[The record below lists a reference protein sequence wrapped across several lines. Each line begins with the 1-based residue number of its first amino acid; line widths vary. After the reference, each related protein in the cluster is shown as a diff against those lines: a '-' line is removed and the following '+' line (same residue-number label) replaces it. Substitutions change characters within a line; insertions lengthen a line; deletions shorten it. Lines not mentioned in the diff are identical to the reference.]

1 MVVPGGFD
9 PPSMEVRVLQWEPRD
24 RAALG
29 AEGVCK
35 TLSIWSGGSNPLY
48 PTRRNMTM
56 MDWVLIVIILIFLSV
71 ATLIPIIKLL
81 ESNRK
86 FNEETDRIIADIK
99 SRHFK

>member
-1 MVVPGGFD
+1 
-9 PPSMEVRVLQWEPRD
+9 
-24 RAALG
+24 
-29 AEGVCK
+29 
-35 TLSIWSGGSNPLY
+35 
-48 PTRRNMTM
+48 M
-56 MDWVLIVIILIFLSV
+56 MDWVLIVIILILLSV